1 MPEEREHHKDEDES
15 IVEALSSLG
24 WVEEKETEE
33 ERPDK
38 EEVNLQEQL
47 NFFIEENKKL
57 TTEIKTIQEEKDDFK
72 QKFNELV
79 KEKEKLGETLEKNS
93 DTIDNLL
100 QSIVQKDTKIKDLE
114 AENRILLD
122 NTKSQDLEVE
132 RIPEL
137 NQALETKDQEI
148 NSLKSQID
156 NLTKQFE
163 EIDHANNE
171 KIEIL
176 QNQKL
181 EIDNLSTIINEQV
194 QKIQELNSQIESFKS
209 KREDTEELVKKLQ
222 EKEDKIKEQMEQIQ
236 YLENDTIQKSKFEKV
251 QLLAE
256 KKDEIITEKEKT
268 IFNMENTLKGANE
281 KIKEMQQQL
290 ETFSLLKK
298 DREKKEER
306 IKELVLEVE
315 KLNQKAKTNEDFI
328 ARLQKNLEESQ
339 EKSGNITGKFELEI
353 ANIRNLIDEKNAEIK
368 DMKENETQ
376 LKNKLYEAEQI
387 EDRILTEL
395 QKVKDENIKHESEI
409 EKKENELVDLKKKIK
424 IMRRDMKKT

>member
-33 ERPDK
+33 EYPDK

-57 TTEIKTIQEEKDDFK
+57 TTEIKTIQEEKDNFE

-79 KEKEKLGETLEKNS
+79 KEKEKLGETLEKNN

-114 AENRILLD
+114 AENKILLD
-122 NTKSQDLEVE
+122 NTESQDLEVE

-137 NQALETKDQEI
+137 NQAIETKNQEI

-156 NLTKQFE
+156 DLTKQFE

-171 KIEIL
+171 KIELL

-194 QKIQELNSQIESFKS
+194 QKIQEFNSQIESFKS

-315 KLNQKAKTNEDFI
+315 KLNQKTKTNEDFI
-328 ARLQKNLEESQ
+328 ARLQKNLEDSQ

-353 ANIRNLIDEKNAEIK
+353 ANLRNLIDDKDAEIK

-395 QKVKDENIKHESEI
+395 QKVKDENIKFESEI

-424 IMRRDMKKT
+424 IMRRDMKKS

>member
-114 AENRILLD
+114 AENKILLD

-181 EIDNLSTIINEQV
+181 EIDNLSAIINEQV
-194 QKIQELNSQIESFKS
+194 QKIQEFNSQIESLKS

>member
-33 ERPDK
+33 EHPDK

-114 AENRILLD
+114 AENKILLD

-181 EIDNLSTIINEQV
+181 DIDNLSTIINEQV

-353 ANIRNLIDEKNAEIK
+353 ANLRNLIDDKNAEIK

>member
-114 AENRILLD
+114 AENKILLD